1 MSQIQISLKPTP
13 KSVLVALGGNLHS
26 TVGPP
31 FVTLNLALANLRL
44 RTNSLMAISKF
55 FVTPCFPAGYGPDY
69 VNAAVKFNF
78 CGEARDLLD
87 TLHEIE
93 TMFGR
98 ARGFRWGGRVLDL
111 DLLAFGNIIAPNL
124 DDYCKWQHLP
134 LKQQMQKTPTEM
146 ILPHPRLQERAFV
159 LGPLM
164 DLAPDWRHPVLR
176 LTVREMFRRLPQ
188 ADRDAL
194 QPLAEP

>member
-1 MSQIQISLKPTP
+1 
-13 KSVLVALGGNLHS
+13 
-26 TVGPP
+26 
-31 FVTLNLALANLRL
+31 
-44 RTNSLMAISKF
+44 
-55 FVTPCFPAGYGPDY
+55 
-69 VNAAVKFNF
+69 
-78 CGEARDLLD
+78 
-87 TLHEIE
+87 
-93 TMFGR
+93 MFGR
-98 ARGFRWGGRVLDL
+98 ARDFRWGGRVLDL